1 MKQPQEIEVWY
12 IIPALRRK
20 FSRCMVKKYGL
31 SQRKTADLLGVTES
45 AISQYVN
52 KKRANEINLGCEIA
66 KKIGNSAKKIINEK
80 SNFIKETQKM
90 LKIAKNNGVL
100 CTVHKQFDN
109 VPKNCDYCGVN

>member
-20 FSRCMVKKYGL
+20 FSRCMVHKYNL
-31 SQRKTADLLGVTES
+31 SQRKTAKLLGVTES
-45 AISQYVN
+45 AVSQYVN
-52 KKRANEINLGCEIA
+52 KKRAQEVSLGCEIA
-66 KKIGNSAKKIINEK
+66 KKIDLSAKKIIDSK

-100 CTVHKQFDN
+100 CRVHKIYDE
-109 VPKNCDYCGVN
+109 VPKNCNYCGFN